1 MDGRGRNRAGC
12 SRAARQRVAADMIE
26 MEMRVDDEVDL
37 GGIAVDRFQ
46 PCADLLTGLEVDTEQ
61 PGEPRAEPPSGVVL
75 AIGVQPGVEQ
85 RAALGMFDQK
95 NRDGHGDVALAAVHQ
110 PGEFAGYRAASEGVE
125 LDRHRRLPEA
135 RPVSF
140 WRDPGKNT
148 TMTTTAPYLGMIQA
162 SVEALGETP

>member
-1 MDGRGRNRAGC
+1 
-12 SRAARQRVAADMIE
+12 MIE
-26 MEMRVDDEVDL
+26 MEMRVDDQVDL

-61 PGEPRAEPPSGVVL
+61 PGEPRAEPRSVVVL

-85 RAALGMFDQK
+85 RAAVGMFDQK

-125 LDRHRRLPEA
+125 LDRHCRLSEA
-135 RPVSF
+135 CPVSF
-140 WRDPGKNT
+140 WRGPAKNAT
-148 TMTTTAPYLGMIQA
+148 IRAPA
-162 SVEALGETP
+162 SWAG